1 MPEWTR
7 EAVRALDA
15 NDALAPMRKLF
26 HLRPGVLY
34 FNGNSLGLLSQPAE
48 RAVREVL
55 DVWQSIGVD
64 GWFTGP
70 RAWLGMMDKVSAQ
83 ISPLIGADPREVTTA
98 NSTTVNLHQLLAT
111 LFRPANTK
119 RKILVDETIFCSDLY
134 AIRSHLQLRGLDPV
148 GDLVIVPIVDGG
160 LLSEDMLI
168 QQMSDEVA
176 CVVLPSVVY
185 HTGQL
190 LDMQRLVEEAHKRD
204 ILIGFDC
211 SHSVGCVPHELS
223 RWGADFAFWG
233 GYKYLNGGPG
243 AVGGLYLNQRHF
255 GRAPGLAGWFGR
267 TKERLLE
274 MPFEFDPAG
283 DAEALQ
289 ISTPFV
295 LSLAPLLGSLSI
307 ISQAGIQAIRAKSLQ
322 LNGVLIDLVDA
333 RLKHRGVSLITPR
346 EDRHRGG
353 HVALSHPKAEL
364 LCRELHERQVI
375 ADYRKP
381 DLLRLC
387 PSPLYSSFED
397 CFEVIERLA
406 SIIEI
411 DGRESRTNR

>member
-7 EAVRALDA
+7 EGARALDA
-15 NDALAPMRKLF
+15 KDDLGPLRKLF
-26 HLRPGVLY
+26 NLRAGVLY

-55 DVWQSIGVD
+55 EVWQSIGVD
-64 GWFTGP
+64 GWFTAP
-70 RAWLGMMDKVSAQ
+70 RAWLGMMDKVSEQVA
-83 ISPLIGADPREVTTA
+83 PLIGADPKEVTTA

-111 LFRPANTK
+111 LYRPAGTK

-148 GDLVIVPIVDGG
+148 EDLIVVPAVDGI
-160 LLSEDMLI
+160 LLSEDALVRR
-168 QQMSDEVA
+168 MSDDVA
-176 CVVLPSVVY
+176 FVVLPSVVY

-190 LDMQRLVEEAHKRD
+190 LDMQTLTEEAHKRD
-204 ILIGFDC
+204 ITIGFDC

-243 AVGGLYLNQRHF
+243 AVGGLYLNRRHF
-255 GRAPGLAGWFGR
+255 GRAPGLAGWFGG
-267 TKERLLE
+267 TKDRLLE
-274 MPFEFDPAG
+274 MPFQFDPAR

-322 LNGVLIDLVDA
+322 LNELLIDMVDA
-333 RLKHRGVSLITPR
+333 RLQHHGVSLITPR
-346 EDRHRGG
+346 EDERRGG
-353 HVALSHPKAEL
+353 HIAVAHPKAEA
-364 LCRELHERQVI
+364 LCRWLHEREVI

-387 PSPLYSSFED
+387 PSPLYTSCED
-397 CFEVIERLA
+397 CFEVMERLA
-406 SIIEI
+406 SIL
-411 DGRESRTNR
+411 ESNG

>member
-1 MPEWTR
+1 MSVWTR
-7 EAVRALDA
+7 EAAKALDA
-15 NDALAPMRKLF
+15 KDPLAPIRRLF

-48 RAVREVL
+48 RAVRDVL
-55 DVWQSIGVD
+55 EVWQSIGVE

-70 RAWLGMMDKVSAQ
+70 RTWLGMMDTISAQ
-83 ISPLIGADPREVTTA
+83 IAPLIGADPAEVTTA

-111 LFRPANTK
+111 LYRPTATK

-134 AIRSHLQLRGLDPV
+134 AIRSHLALRGLDPV
-148 GDLVIVPIVDGG
+148 GDLVIVPTVDGP
-160 LLSEDMLI
+160 LLSEDALVRRMA
-168 QQMSDEVA
+168 DDVA
-176 CVVLPSVVY
+176 FVVLPSVVY

-204 ILIGFDC
+204 ITIGFDC

-223 RWGADFAFWG
+223 RWGTDFAFWG

-243 AVGGLYLNQRHF
+243 AVGGLYLNRRYF
-255 GRAPGLAGWFGR
+255 GRAPGLAGWFGC
-267 TKERLLE
+267 TKDRLLE
-274 MPFEFDPAG
+274 MPFQFEPAR
-283 DAEALQ
+283 DAEAMQ

-307 ISQAGIQAIRAKSLQ
+307 ISEAGIQPIRAKSLE
-322 LNGVLIDLVDA
+322 LNRFLIDLVDT
-333 RLKHRGVSLITPR
+333 RVEHQGVSLITPR
-346 EDRHRGG
+346 EDHRRGG
-353 HVALSHPKAEL
+353 HVAVAHPKAEA
-364 LCRELHERQVI
+364 LCHRLQERQVI

-387 PSPLYSSFED
+387 PSPLYTSFEE
-397 CFEVIERLA
+397 CFEVIDRLA
-406 SIIEI
+406 SIIEAE
-411 DGRESRTNR
+411 G